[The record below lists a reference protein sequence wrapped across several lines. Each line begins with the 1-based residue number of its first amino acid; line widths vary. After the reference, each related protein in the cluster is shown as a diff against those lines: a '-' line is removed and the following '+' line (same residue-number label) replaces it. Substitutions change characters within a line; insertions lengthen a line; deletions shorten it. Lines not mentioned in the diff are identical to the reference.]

1 MLWWSGLRA
10 PAEVGSGLSSIS
22 RGRRRL
28 PGVATR
34 SPAGELCAKEELG
47 TTRRILL
54 RFVGA
59 LTGVAGDLRALL
71 LDDAGCSDV
80 CQLQGHNAHKMLRKR
95 LLKWKSLG
103 IWKTYWPVWRASAP
117 PNPRLRLL

>member
-22 RGRRRL
+22 RGRKT
-28 PGVATR
+28 TR
-34 SPAGELCAKEELG
+34 SPAGELCANEELG

-59 LTGVAGDLRALL
+59 LTGVAGDLRALM

-95 LLKWKSLG
+95 LLEWKSLG
-103 IWKTYWPVWRASAP
+103 IWKTYWPVRRASAL
-117 PNPRLRLL
+117 PNPRVRLL